1 MQSWFFF
8 SSRRRHTRYWRDWSS
23 DVCSSDL
30 GPVSAL
36 CGRDRP
42 IPFLRKAVEDP
53 CPAGGMVG
61 KPVEAHYERP
71 AAGLK
76 DRNLQSACLNRPMTD
91 AVGRLGPPGRGV
103 LAKARSLGHLC
114 HEFNLQAA
122 FAASRSG
129 KPGPSSKYGCLK
141 PRSVPVSGA
150 TRKCRASGRW
160 RTRSGRAR
168 PPTPAVSIQAAACEE
183 RASLPRPPFPV
194 PGVEDAVMRLN
205 PASTNLVETR
215 SEHNRS

>member
-1 MQSWFFF
+1 LTAAGEDLLPARFEDSVDRIGT
-8 SSRRRHTRYWRDWSS
+8 SAPAVSRLLAPERFDQGE
-23 DVCSSDL
+23 DVL
-30 GPVSAL
+30 AGRANAIGAVGGRAAGPVSAL

-103 LAKARSLGHLC
+103 RPWRV
-114 HEFNLQAA
+114 AA
-122 FAASRSG
+122 ALEDALTQWIERNSEASR
-129 KPGPSSKYGCLK
+129 K
-141 PRSVPVSGA
+141 
-150 TRKCRASGRW
+150 
-160 RTRSGRAR
+160 
-168 PPTPAVSIQAAACEE
+168 
-183 RASLPRPPFPV
+183 
-194 PGVEDAVMRLN
+194 
-205 PASTNLVETR
+205 
-215 SEHNRS
+215 